1 MYLWRIVAQE
11 LTAVLVLFVK
21 NLKLQLKQLIQY
33 EMFVNPSKDLSYFR
47 THRSTGCFFK
57 TSKK

>member
-47 THRSTGCFFK
+47 TSTGCFFK